1 MDSRHHLIPVRR
13 SHPHGWK
20 RRAYSPPAPNGW
32 KRIRQWMRLPAGDM
46 PIVLEAIA
54 WVAGAILLR
63 MVADWLLAL
72 QPALWIPVALVLS
85 MPAVLAISLSIWAP
99 PLTLILGY
107 RLLLTAIGLVLGGRL

>member
-1 MDSRHHLIPVRR
+1 MDSRHHLIPVRK
-13 SHPHGWK
+13 SPSHGWK
-20 RRAYSPPAPNGW
+20 RRAYSPPAPSSW
-32 KRIRQWMRLPAGDM
+32 KRIRQWVRLPAGDM

-54 WVAGAILLR
+54 WVAGATLLR
-63 MVADWLLAL
+63 MVADGLLAL
-72 QPALWIPVALVLS
+72 QPTLWIPVALVLS